1 MRTEDLQVVY
11 TKGNHKER
19 ARQYAEA
26 TRERVNFFV
35 ETYNRINEQM
45 ADPVNGKKLRDY
57 RNKIITY
64 MRKHFPYYFD
74 ILEGCAQG
82 ANRTSEEIL
91 DTLISI
97 VFGKSKMIECSGIAI
112 YNGKRVILGQNWDAS
127 EDEAKAVA
135 LEVAE
140 NEDKLKAVRFSWA
153 ANPLEAWI
161 PINWWGLSTAGAS
174 GGSYAFGD
182 GIGLPVTIYRRMF
195 FDRCKNV
202 KDVKNAV
209 IKHPMIGKGANHV
222 FADPTGTILGIELG
236 GGAYAFSEPENNIH
250 VMTGHR
256 INLKAEGLEER
267 PPEKRE
273 AEHKRRETFIRLCNE
288 IKNKDNL
295 VAQMKKVLA
304 FHDNGTRPDS
314 SPCRHG
320 GPNNSTQYSFVAD
333 ITERKYYYCGRPCEN
348 EWRKIDL

>member
-1 MRTEDLQVVY
+1 MKTEDLKVVY
-11 TKGNHKER
+11 TKGNHRER
-19 ARQYAEA
+19 ARQHAEA
-26 TRERVNFFV
+26 TRDRVNFFV
-35 ETYNRINEQM
+35 KIYNRINEQM

-97 VFGKSKMIECSGIAI
+97 AFGKSKMIECSGIAI
-112 YNGKRVILGQNWDAS
+112 YNGKKVVLGQNWDTS
-127 EDEAKAVA
+127 EECAETVA
-135 LEVAE
+135 LEIAE

-153 ANPLEAWI
+153 DPLEAWI

-174 GGSYAFGD
+174 GTSDTLGD
-182 GIGLPVTIYRRMF
+182 GIGLPITIYRRMF

-202 KDVKNAV
+202 KDVKKAV

-222 FADPTGTILGIELG
+222 FADPSGAILGVELG
-236 GGAYAFSEPENNIH
+236 GGRYAFSEPENNIH
-250 VMTGHR
+250 VMIHK
-256 INLKAEGLEER
+256 INLKGKGIGEAT
-267 PPEKRE
+267 PPEKE
-273 AEHKRRETFIRLCNE
+273 VGYKRRQTFIRLCNE
-288 IKNKDNL
+288 IKGKDNL
-295 VAQMKKVLA
+295 VAEMKKILA
-304 FHDNGTRPDS
+304 FHDGGTYPDS

-348 EWRKIDL
+348 EWREIDL